1 MSYLAVPVISF
12 SIPKAGDYIDASAAS
27 VTNDMPTRVRLIK
40 ENTFVFGGGGT
51 PVFPPNASVYYRV
64 TVQST
69 GPRNT
74 VSYAQALIL
83 F

>member
-1 MSYLAVPVISF
+1 MCTCGNTPYNGTCGVGGPTNICGINVLSTDTNPVPQQ
-12 SIPKAGDYIDASAAS
+12 GD
-27 VTNDMPTRVRLIK
+27 
-40 ENTFVFGGGGT
+40 TFVFGGGGT